1 MRRTSRYLPLI
12 LTCFMAGCV
21 TTGQNS
27 RPSTDATVID
37 LPSAVHFRTV
47 DDADQTVKAGPYRVE
62 RSESGGLRLK
72 ELDGSRSL
80 TLKAETVTH
89 DFDLRGPLALA
100 APEGD
105 DTRHIALLFPGGEAL
120 NAVGSLS
127 GVQSRA
133 TISPTIS
140 RMTMQ
145 QSLQVLTPTKL
156 TLFAVVPPDPCA
168 GAIPSLPAPAP
179 APTNLPQITPG
190 QGPIAEVLDWQPK
203 NKIPAGREIV
213 IQGRNFD
220 PAGLYASI
228 GGTRLLPTAKSAT
241 EVRFIV
247 PSSARAFNAPFVVFQ
262 QGGTPRTLEISYE
275 VYDPIPR
282 ITRVVPET
290 FSEGDLVTVCGV
302 SVSHIDLLNSVGTG
316 WSGNTHLSE
325 TRKLLRIGANPQR
338 SPNSPSRL
346 VETLNPIG
354 SPSGD
359 RLTFAAGPLY
369 KDYMDLG
376 SNPSDNIYALTIVK
390 DTMPPAPVTAPFQ
403 FRSEA
408 STSTIL
414 DLQSP
419 SPVTW
424 RLGGPKIVKVGMH
437 PNSQFGLSEP
447 FLVQPTMLP
456 NNVPYP
462 GNGVGRYF
470 VVEGFNLQ
478 GQYRLGGVP
487 IPQLS
492 LLSNDY
498 TKIGISPPP
507 TAVSAPLCGTNN
519 GITTCTPQALGVVP
533 GPVLATIPN
542 APLALRTT
550 YAINGLHL
558 LPSGVPGLTYELYVS
573 GLMDPNLQ
581 IAGGSAPTIGQC
593 NMTAQVL
600 EHTDSRIQLRIGDPS
615 GPAPSSSCMTFRA
628 DFFSPTSPN
637 RPTIFLI
644 AKYNGKQL
652 TVWHQQFQLAQ

>member
-1 MRRTSRYLPLI
+1 MKRARRYLPLI
-12 LTCFMAGCV
+12 LTCFMAACA
-21 TTGQNS
+21 T
-27 RPSTDATVID
+27 PSQDTRHTADATIID
-37 LPSAVHFRTV
+37 LPQAVHFQSPEGADLLVNAGAYHVERAATEGLVLKGVDTAGTV
-47 DDADQTVKAGPYRVE
+47 TVKSAQ
-62 RSESGGLRLK
+62 
-72 ELDGSRSL
+72 
-80 TLKAETVTH
+80 TTH
-89 DFDLRGPLALA
+89 DFTLRGPLALY

-105 DTRHIALLFPGGEAL
+105 DIRHIALLLPTGEAVD
-120 NAVGSLS
+120 APGSLS

-133 TISPTIS
+133 TISPTMS
-140 RMTMQ
+140 RLAMQ
-145 QSLQVLTPTKL
+145 QSVQVLKPTKL
-156 TLFAVVPPDPCA
+156 ALFAIIPPDPCA

-179 APTNLPQITPG
+179 APRNLPQITPG
-190 QGPIAEVLDWQPK
+190 QGPIADVVDWQPK

-220 PAGLYASI
+220 LAGLYASI
-228 GGTRLLPTAKSAT
+228 GGTRLLPTTKSAT

-247 PSSARAFNAPFVVFQ
+247 PGSTRAFNAPFVVFQ
-262 QGGTPRTLEISYE
+262 QGGTPRTLETSYE
-275 VYDPIPR
+275 VFDPAVR

-290 FSEGDLVTVCGV
+290 FSPGDEVTICGV
-302 SVSHIDLLNSVGTG
+302 SV
-316 WSGNTHLSE
+316 THLSFLEGVRTNGTGPGVVQTE
-325 TRKLLRIGANPQR
+325 TRKLGLIGIVNGQYQNYHYFELMNP
-338 SPNSPSRL
+338 
-346 VETLNPIG
+346 VG

-359 RLTFAAGPLY
+359 RLTFVVSSNMYKQVFRAATPDGQSAYTDIVFDPAPPVPVSGPLTFH
-369 KDYMDLG
+369 
-376 SNPSDNIYALTIVK
+376 SETNPTTSRDVMAPN
-390 DTMPPAPVTAPFQ
+390 PA
-403 FRSEA
+403 
-408 STSTIL
+408 
-414 DLQSP
+414 
-419 SPVTW
+419 TW

-437 PNSQFGLSEP
+437 PNSQFGLNEP
-447 FLVQPTMLP
+447 FLIQPTLLP
-456 NNVPYP
+456 GNAPYP
-462 GNGVGRYF
+462 GYGVGRLF

-478 GQYRLGGVP
+478 GQYRLGNITFSQISVFN
-487 IPQLS
+487 
-492 LLSNDY
+492 NDY
-498 TKIGISPPP
+498 TKIGVSPPP

-519 GITTCTPQALGVVP
+519 GITTCTPQPLGIVP

-550 YAINGLHL
+550 YTINGLHL

-600 EHTDSRIQLRIGDPS
+600 EHTDSRIQFRIGNPS